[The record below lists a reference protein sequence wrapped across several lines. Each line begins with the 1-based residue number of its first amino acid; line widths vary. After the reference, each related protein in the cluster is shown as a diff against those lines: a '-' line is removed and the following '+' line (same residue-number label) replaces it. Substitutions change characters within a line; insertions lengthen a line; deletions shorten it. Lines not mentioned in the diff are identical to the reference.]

1 MNALVASVIRT
12 LVPVI
17 VGQVA
22 SWLLLAHVVL
32 PTAALT
38 GLSAFVGGLLT
49 AIYYVGVRV
58 LEQQWPALGI
68 LLGLT
73 ASPDTYSKSTA
84 TAAFA
89 AAPTVN
95 PAPVADILAP
105 VAATSLPATD
115 TSTPAPVS
123 TPAIDGGFQS
133 KIEAAISGTPAPVEP
148 AVPAAAATPAQ

>member
-22 SWLLLAHVVL
+22 SWLLLAHVIL
-32 PTAALT
+32 PPTALA

-68 LLGLT
+68 LLGLPS
-73 ASPDTYSKSTA
+73 SPDTYSKDNAAESAA
-84 TAAFA
+84 TAAVS

-95 PAPVADILAP
+95 PAPIADILAP
-105 VAATSLPATD
+105 VAATSI
-115 TSTPAPVS
+115 PAPTV
-123 TPAIDGGFQS
+123 DGGFQS
-133 KIEAAISGTPAPVEP
+133 KIEAAIAGTPADVSA
-148 AVPAAAATPAQ
+148 AVAPTEAPTPTV